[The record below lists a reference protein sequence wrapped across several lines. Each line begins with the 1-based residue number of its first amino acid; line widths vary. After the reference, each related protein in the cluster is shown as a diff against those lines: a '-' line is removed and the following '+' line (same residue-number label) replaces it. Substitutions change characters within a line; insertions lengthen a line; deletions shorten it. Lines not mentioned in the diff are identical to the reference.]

1 MFDGW
6 LMSKEDF
13 IKQIALLVQKY
24 APLYNIRVC
33 SPIIAQAI
41 LESASGTSELAVNA
55 HNYFGLKYRNN
66 RCPSSCGIYHKIGS
80 EQNEDGTYSS
90 SAMQWF
96 KFEDMEQGVKGYFD
110 FINISTYKNLK
121 EVADPKTYLK
131 KIKSDGY
138 ATSLNY
144 VENLINIIREY
155 DLTKF
160 DKKENDKMKINIHAG
175 HNPDSK
181 IACGA
186 IGVIKESTEARKVK
200 DLVIKKLLSQGHT
213 VYDCTVDNGISQ
225 NDVLKKIVTKCNAH
239 SVDYD
244 ISIHFNSG
252 AKDRKGNGKTTGVEV
267 FTYSSS
273 SKSNTIAK
281 NICSSI
287 SALGLKNRGLKHSSS
302 LYFLK
307 HTKSPALL
315 IEVAFVD
322 DKDDVNV
329 YLSNIDNIANAIVKG
344 ITGVTP
350 SNNPSESKIP
360 SNNTLKLDYRL
371 VFNSSYYADKYPD
384 LKAAFGL
391 NESELLNHFI
401 TYGMKEGR
409 QAIKTFNV
417 QAYKNRYADLRNAF
431 ADNLEAY
438 YNHYITCGYSE
449 KRLGT

>member
-121 EVADPKTYLK
+121 EVADPKTYLQN
-131 KIKSDGY
+131 IKSDGY
-138 ATSLNY
+138 ATSLKY
-144 VENLINIIREY
+144 VENLMNVIKKY

-160 DKKENDKMKINIHAG
+160 DKENVKMRINIHAG
-175 HNPDSK
+175 HNPDGK
-181 IACGA
+181 VACGA
-186 IGVIKESTEARKVK
+186 IGLIKESTEARKVK

-213 VYDCTVDNGISQ
+213 VHDCTINNGISQ
-225 NDVLKKIVTKCNAH
+225 NDVLKKIVAKCNAH

-252 AKDRKGNGKTTGVEV
+252 ANNRKGNGKTTGVEV

-273 SKSNTIAK
+273 SKANTIAK

-287 SALGLKNRGLKHSSS
+287 SALGLKNRGLKYSTG

-344 ITGVTP
+344 ITGALP
-350 SNNPSESKIP
+350 SNSPSESEIP
-360 SNNTLKLDYRL
+360 SNNTLNLDYRL

-409 QAIKTFNV
+409 QAIETFNV
-417 QAYKNRYADLRNAF
+417 VAYKNKYADLQQAF
-431 ADNLEAY
+431 GDNLPSY
-438 YNHYITCGYSE
+438 YEHYITNGYKE
-449 KRLGT
+449 GRKAT

>member
-1 MFDGW
+1 M
-6 LMSKEDF
+6 DF
-13 IKQIALLVQKY
+13 IQSIAKY
-24 APLYNIRVC
+24 TTIFAPDYDIKVY
-33 SPIIAQAI
+33 SPVIAQAI
-41 LESASGTSELAVNA
+41 LESANGTSELAVNA
-55 HNYFGLKYRNN
+55 HNYFGLKYRPN
-66 RCPSSCGIYHKIGS
+66 RCPSSSGIYHKVGS
-80 EQNEDGTYSS
+80 EQNADGTYTSGN
-90 SAMQWF
+90 MQWM
-96 KFEDMEQGVKGYFD
+96 KFSSMEHGVKGYFD
-110 FINISTYKNLK
+110 FINVSTYKNLK
-121 EVADPKTYLK
+121 GVTNPETYLQN
-131 KIKSDGY
+131 IKCDGY

-144 VENLINIIREY
+144 VENLMNVIKKY

-160 DKKENDKMKINIHAG
+160 DKENNKMRINIHAG
-175 HNPDSK
+175 HNPDGK
-181 IACGA
+181 VACGA
-186 IGVIKESTEARKVK
+186 IGLIKESTEARKVK
-200 DLVIKKLLSQGHT
+200 DLVIKKLHSQGHT
-213 VYDCTVDNGISQ
+213 VYDCTVENGISQ
-225 NDVLKKIVTKCNAH
+225 NDVLKKIVTKCNSH

-252 AKDRKGNGKTTGVEV
+252 AKDSKGNGKTTGVEV

-287 SALGLKNRGLKHSSS
+287 SAFGLKNRGLKHSSS

-329 YLSNIDNIANAIVKG
+329 YLSNIDNIASAIVKG

-350 SNNPSESKIP
+350 SNSSSESKLP
-360 SNNTLKLDYRL
+360 SNDTLNLDYRL

-391 NESELLNHFI
+391 NESKLLNHFI

-409 QAIKTFNV
+409 QGIKSFNV
-417 QAYKNRYADLRNAF
+417 QAYKNRYADLQQAF
-431 ADNLEAY
+431 GDNLSAY
-438 YNHYITCGYSE
+438 YEHYITNGYKE
-449 KRLGT
+449 GRKAI

>member
-1 MFDGW
+1 MTFIENIARHV
-6 LMSKEDF
+6 SKF
-13 IKQIALLVQKY
+13 APQYGIKVH
-24 APLYNIRVC
+24 

-41 LESASGTSELAVNA
+41 LESASGASELAVNA
-55 HNYFGLKYRNN
+55 HNYFGLKYRTN
-66 RCPSSCGIYHKIGS
+66 RCPSSSGIYYKVGS
-80 EQNEDGTYSS
+80 EQNADGTYTSDN
-90 SAMQWF
+90 MQWM
-96 KFEDMEQGVKGYFD
+96 KFSSMEHGVKGYFD
-110 FINISTYKNLK
+110 FINVSTYKNLK
-121 EVADPKTYLK
+121 NVTDPETYLQN
-131 KIKSDGY
+131 IKSDGY

-144 VENLINIIREY
+144 VQNLMNVIKKY

-160 DKKENDKMKINIHAG
+160 DKENNKMRINIHAG
-175 HNPDSK
+175 HNPDGK

-186 IGVIKESTEARKVK
+186 IGLIKESTEARKVK

-213 VYDCTVDNGISQ
+213 VHDCTINNGISQ
-225 NDVLKKIVTKCNAH
+225 NDVLKKIVAKCNTH

-252 AKDRKGNGKTTGVEV
+252 AKDCKGNGKTTGVEV

-273 SKSNTIAK
+273 SKANTIAK

-287 SALGLKNRGLKHSSS
+287 SALGLKNRGLKYSTG

-329 YLSNIDNIANAIVKG
+329 YLSNIDNIANAIVNG
-344 ITGVTP
+344 ITGT
-350 SNNPSESKIP
+350 ESKIP
-360 SNNTLKLDYRL
+360 SNNTLNLDYRL

-391 NESELLNHFI
+391 NESKLLNHFI

-409 QAIKTFNV
+409 QAIETFNV
-417 QAYKNRYADLRNAF
+417 TVYRNKYADLQKAF
-431 ADNLEAY
+431 GDNLSAY
-438 YNHYITCGYSE
+438 YEHYITNGYKE
-449 KRLGT
+449 GRKAI